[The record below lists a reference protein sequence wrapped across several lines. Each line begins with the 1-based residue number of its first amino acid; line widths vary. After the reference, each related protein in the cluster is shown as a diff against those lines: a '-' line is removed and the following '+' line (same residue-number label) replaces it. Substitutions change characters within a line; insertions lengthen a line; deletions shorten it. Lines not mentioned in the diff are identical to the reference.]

1 MKSRITILTLSLLFA
16 MGLNSCDK
24 DDQADRLKIGMFV
37 VGDGYNDSGYTQNCK
52 SGLLSA
58 LEKEPFDT
66 LFVSSLTY
74 DQSEIDY
81 FPKNGCDA
89 LFLAGSMASNE
100 LLVTAANYP
109 EKQFVIVDFDGETSL
124 PNVQVINYN
133 SNEAAFPLGFLA
145 ASWALAHD
153 QISPSVAIIGG
164 IDIATLKR
172 FMTAYRLGVSYF
184 NNKYNQ
190 NVNVT
195 TTFLNTFDDFDCGY
209 RVADSLIKN
218 SSADV
223 ILPVAGN
230 AGNGA
235 LYAAKDNGKWAIGVD
250 ADQYY
255 SLPEVK
261 DILLSSCVKSL
272 ESTISKVAIAYLE
285 NPVISNSVYTGTLKN
300 EGVSL
305 APFHSFETQ
314 IPDSIKTAIN
324 TIKAGIID
332 GSIDTG
338 F

>member
-1 MKSRITILTLSLLFA
+1 MKKITILSLSLLIA
-16 MGLNSCDK
+16 MSFSSCNK
-24 DDQADRLKIGMFV
+24 DDQANRLKIGMFV
-37 VGDGYNDSGYTQNCK
+37 VGDGFNDSGYKQNCK

-66 LFVSSLTY
+66 LFVSSLTHT
-74 DQSEIDY
+74 QSEIDY

-89 LFLAGSMASNE
+89 LFLAGSIASTE

-109 EKQFVIVDFDGETSL
+109 EKQFVIVDYDGETSL
-124 PNVQVINYN
+124 PNVQAINYN
-133 SNEAAFPLGFLA
+133 SDEAAFPLGFLA

-153 QISPSVAIIGG
+153 QVSPSVAIIGG
-164 IDIATLKR
+164 IDIAVLKR
-172 FMTAYRLGVSYF
+172 FITAYRLGVSYF
-184 NNKYNQ
+184 NSKYNQ
-190 NVNVT
+190 KVNVT
-195 TTFLNTFDDFDCGY
+195 TTFLNTFDDSDCGY

-218 SSADV
+218 GNADV

-272 ESTISKVAIAYLE
+272 ESTISKVAIAYIE
-285 NPVISNSVYTGTLKN
+285 NPVISNSTYTGTLKN

-305 APFHSFETQ
+305 APFHSFDAQ
-314 IPDSIKTAIN
+314 IPDSIKTAIEA
-324 TIKAGIID
+324 IKAGIID